1 MLLVMREMA
10 VLMTIV
16 AILPGMVQA
25 CALVNEQVDAT
36 ATSFTLTWQTEECDN
51 NVERVEVQWEHVKFL
66 ACTDGHE
73 DPSSRGVLDKL
84 TVTKAVVRNLHPY
97 SIYQV
102 TIKATAK
109 DRSTIKSVTLAVE
122 TGMAKPEAQ
131 ARPNNISSS
140 QKTIIRFYWDD
151 PEDCEKQHG
160 HRDRY
165 EVMLEGVDPW
175 DLGKKEI
182 EAGALPVDSSYLAHQ
197 LKPFSNYQLTVFNRN
212 FDTTANQAYV
222 NREDPLIIQDQT
234 KPTKPSTPERLKSTF
249 QTNSSVFLSWRLAW
263 PPTGNLDKFL
273 LEVGR
278 TDEEG
283 TVRWRPVQV
292 EGHHVCNFNTEAIEL
307 FCYTV
312 TDLEPG
318 VSYRFRIQ
326 AWNLDVDEPSPW
338 SSELTQATAM
348 AESVISSSTLGP
360 NPASEITPTPS
371 PSSSPL
377 VIVIVSI
384 IAVIV
389 FVAIVIVC
397 LVYKLK
403 ITRLKQQMRNEE
415 EWNQLGHLSHSSS
428 YLPGAPQASLS
439 TSTRLADS
447 YLTSLE
453 TTADF
458 GSLRS
463 ANIQT
468 RRLPELPSEPEY
480 SEAYEVMPVPG
491 VFASI
496 ESPLESTRIQD
507 EEITDVEGYLRPT
520 FADRSSPIHSR
531 SPSIKTAEPSSIPA
545 ESYGEL
551 GVTNQGSGRSST
563 SPSQPLISPP
573 VHV

>member
-1 MLLVMREMA
+1 M
-10 VLMTIV
+10 
-16 AILPGMVQA
+16 
-25 CALVNEQVDAT
+25 
-36 ATSFTLTWQTEECDN
+36 
-51 NVERVEVQWEHVKFL
+51 
-66 ACTDGHE
+66 
-73 DPSSRGVLDKL
+73 
-84 TVTKAVVRNLHPY
+84 
-97 SIYQV
+97 
-102 TIKATAK
+102 
-109 DRSTIKSVTLAVE
+109 
-122 TGMAKPEAQ
+122 
-131 ARPNNISSS
+131 
-140 QKTIIRFYWDD
+140 
-151 PEDCEKQHG
+151 
-160 HRDRY
+160 
-165 EVMLEGVDPW
+165 
-175 DLGKKEI
+175 
-182 EAGALPVDSSYLAHQ
+182 
-197 LKPFSNYQLTVFNRN
+197 
-212 FDTTANQAYV
+212 
-222 NREDPLIIQDQT
+222 
-234 KPTKPSTPERLKSTF
+234 
-249 QTNSSVFLSWRLAW
+249 
-263 PPTGNLDKFL
+263 
-273 LEVGR
+273 
-278 TDEEG
+278 
-283 TVRWRPVQV
+283 

-307 FCYTV
+307 FCYSV

-415 EWNQLGHLSHSSS
+415 EWNQLGHLSPSSS

-551 GVTNQGSGRSST
+551 GANNGGSGRSST